1 MLKIQR
7 LANGKIIFI
16 LCGRM
21 DKEQATALNKLF
33 LNEPGEIQIVLDLK
47 DLTLVDRDAIRFLE
61 RCEAD
66 GIEFRGT
73 ARRTFAYGLTESEAT
88 QDYGV
93 KRAAFRTPFR
103 RSKALVAPQ
112 PLYGLKRFLSIL
124 SDLIFDS
131 RVDRGMPSL
140 VAAPNGPNTRPAHSF
155 KAASIICFS

>member
-61 RCEAD
+61 RCEAG
-66 GIEFRGT
+66 GIELRNSPAYIRVWIDRERGY
-73 ARRTFAYGLTESEAT
+73 ARLRSEES
-88 QDYGV
+88 
-93 KRAAFRTPFR
+93 
-103 RSKALVAPQ
+103 
-112 PLYGLKRFLSIL
+112 
-124 SDLIFDS
+124 
-131 RVDRGMPSL
+131 SL
-140 VAAPNGPNTRPAHSF
+140 PDAIPEE
-155 KAASIICFS
+155 